1 MVLQCRTSGK
11 ALFAGDEFVLPE
23 VATQDTVLPGRQA
36 ANEHHLFFFWQGGLS
51 SKWVHVKLGNR
62 CY

>member
-11 ALFAGDEFVLPE
+11 ALCAGDEFVLPE

-36 ANEHHLFFFWQGGLS
+36 ANEHHLFFFLAR
-51 SKWVHVKLGNR
+51 WVKQQMGTCQAR
-62 CY
+62 